1 MNESYQNGRYGAVE
15 TSSADAGEAK
25 KGFMGLAWV
34 QKIALVSA
42 GVAVGVVAGMLA
54 TSSHSWTY
62 SADPAV
68 QKAVPTT
75 PENDHENIE
84 ARIRAES
91 ERTSLQR
98 KHRNRELRM
107 LNMFSH

>member
-1 MNESYQNGRYGAVE
+1 MSESYQNGGYGAVA

-25 KGFMGLAWV
+25 NGFMGLAWV
-34 QKIALVSA
+34 QKIALLSA

-54 TSSHSWTY
+54 TSNHSWTY
-62 SADPAV
+62 SAVPAV
-68 QKAVPTT
+68 HKFETQPLPESKAAPTT

-91 ERTSLQR
+91 ERKSR
-98 KHRNRELRM
+98 
-107 LNMFSH
+107 

>member
-1 MNESYQNGRYGAVE
+1 MSESYQTGGYGAVE

-54 TSSHSWTY
+54 TSNHSWTY

-68 QKAVPTT
+68 QKFEPQPLPIVQSAELEAAPTT

-91 ERTSLQR
+91 ERTSR
-98 KHRNRELRM
+98 
-107 LNMFSH
+107 